1 MKFQRFASIG
11 IVTALLFGSTLAHAA
26 DAPSYDESYRGK
38 APATYGNIGINTAS
52 SEQLFMFTSNFVS
65 LVGDQ
70 SHTESI
76 TVCTSLATPGCQVF
90 DRQQA
95 RADLVPCSSTIASD
109 CLIGLVVRD
118 AQGKEVSSTPISG
131 GVASTSQ
138 LFTGD
143 PTVGLPT
150 GGSPTLYSVPA
161 ATHSGGDSYLVKAD
175 LVVNRDKGQ
184 SKFQLGK
191 FEAAIFPV
199 KKVAGTGT
207 PTGAATDVKD
217 YQNISV
223 TAGGGNNNCDM
234 NFFDGKDCYVRQ
246 AFPAGFTF
254 ELKVRLSQSVSGWL
268 HGRMKGP
275 VITVTDNPAVKEGI
289 DLSIVAEPIR
299 VPTVFAYIPVSSAP
313 ANILSRFQGFPRYG
327 TLDCPNSYTYT
338 NCRSEAKLEDINLR
352 HEHIDASDEAIVE
365 IREWLNV
372 LSDKATVE
380 PSQWSVQTMSGSS
393 GGDIGKCTSD
403 VKALGGV
410 VTTNATMYSPG
421 PPSFNKSTS
430 TLDYKV
436 VAPHFTHSGEVF
448 LGTYNLAINS
458 KVARCLYGFSNA
470 PISATISISSAD
482 GTNRV
487 ATTTVTERNGFL
499 NLAAY
504 GFEFSDPTISV
515 KITGEKITEAAP
527 TPAASPISV
536 AQAQKSTITCI
547 KGKTSKKVTA
557 VKPKCP
563 AGYKKK

>member
-1 MKFQRFASIG
+1 MKFNRFASAG
-11 IVTALLFGSTLAHAA
+11 VVAALLIGSNIANAA
-26 DAPSYDESYRGK
+26 DAPSYDESFRGK
-38 APATYGNIGINTAS
+38 APATFGNIGINTAS
-52 SEQLFMFTSNFVS
+52 SEQLFMFTSNFIS

-70 SHTESI
+70 SHTESV
-76 TVCTSLATPGCQVF
+76 TVCTSLSTPGCQTF

-95 RADLVPCSSTIASD
+95 RADLALCSSSNQSD

-118 AQGKEVSSTPISG
+118 AQGKEVSATPISD
-131 GVASTSQ
+131 GVATTSQ
-138 LFTGD
+138 LFSGD

-161 ATHSGGDSYLVKAD
+161 AAHSGGDSYLVKAD
-175 LVVNRDKGQ
+175 LVVNREKGQ

-199 KKVAGTGT
+199 KKVSGTGT

-275 VITVTDNPAVKEGI
+275 VITIGDNPAVKEGI

-299 VPTVFAYIPVSSAP
+299 VPTVFAYIPVASAP
-313 ANILSRFQGFPRYG
+313 SKILSRFQGFPRYG

-352 HEHIDASDEAIVE
+352 HEHIDASDDAIVE
-365 IREWLNV
+365 IRDWLNV

-393 GGDIGKCTSD
+393 GGEIGKCTTD
-403 VKALGGV
+403 TKTLGGV

-430 TLDYKV
+430 SLDYKV
-436 VAPHFTHSGEVF
+436 VAPHFTHNGDVF

-515 KITGEKITEAAP
+515 KITGQKLTEAAP
-527 TPAASPISV
+527 TPEASPISV
-536 AQAQKSTITCI
+536 AQAKKTTITCI
-547 KGKTSKKVTA
+547 KGKTSKKVA
-557 VKPKCP
+557 AINPKCP